1 MQMSRREEE
10 ERISVVE
17 TCNSASTLTSSHWR
31 VVRAARSYLVVA
43 AWQSSLLPAQSNNQL
58 PWPGAGGSKYWGAPV
73 FPSLPNT
80 AQSTAQHCT
89 APQHRHN

>member
-1 MQMSRREEE
+1 M
-10 ERISVVE
+10 VE

-58 PWPGAGGSKYWGAPV
+58 PWPGAEELLCSQHNYTAVSTGLDTL
-73 FPSLPNT
+73 SLFL
-80 AQSTAQHCT
+80 AQH
-89 APQHRHN
+89 